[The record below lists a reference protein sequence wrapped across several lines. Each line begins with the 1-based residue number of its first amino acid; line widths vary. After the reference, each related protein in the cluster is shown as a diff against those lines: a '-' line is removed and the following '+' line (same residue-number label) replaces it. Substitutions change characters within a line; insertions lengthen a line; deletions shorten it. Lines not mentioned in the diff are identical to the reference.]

1 MVFSGAIDGRDR
13 VTAACMGYVDTC
25 VPIVLFVCSA
35 TTRRDNG
42 LLLVT
47 RPALACLLFKADC
60 KGQTVPHPYREGWR
74 AWLFE
79 ITPTVREIAV
89 PFFERAG
96 KKLPACLREGEPS
109 E

>member
-1 MVFSGAIDGRDR
+1 MD
-13 VTAACMGYVDTC
+13 TAQKPKGT
-25 VPIVLFVCSA
+25 I
-35 TTRRDNG
+35 DNG

-60 KGQTVPHPYREGWR
+60 KGQTVPHPYHDGWR

-96 KKLPACLREGEPS
+96 KKLPACLREGVREAH